1 MIINSHQI
9 VELTGFRVQWVTTKF
24 QASKLES
31 TLSDKKILF
40 DSDLMLEE
48 AKFLRANL
56 VNKNPKQLARAKKM
70 LEKVILTLEKIQ

>member
-24 QASKLES
+24 QASKLDF
-31 TLSDKKILF
+31 TQLDKKILF

-48 AKFLRANL
+48 AKFLLSN
-56 VNKNPKQLARAKKM
+56 VGCKNPKQLVRAKMM
-70 LEKVILTLEKIQ
+70 LEKVILILKEIN